1 MKKTRHTE
9 EEMKTLY
16 ANWQKSGLNKKA
28 YCQQIGLPHATF
40 FYWIKKFSSKEVSSA
55 ADFMELDI
63 APPFLNYEAVLLE
76 IEYPSGARLKLYR
89 QAEASW
95 IKSLL

>member
-1 MKKTRHTE
+1 MKKIRHTE

-16 ANWQKSGLNKKA
+16 ANWQQSGMNKKA
-28 YCQQIGLPHATF
+28 YCQQTGIPHATF
-40 FYWIKKFSSKEVSSA
+40 FYWIKKLSAKESSSA
-55 ADFMELDI
+55 TGFMELDL
-63 APPFLNYEAVLLE
+63 APHFSGSENVFLE
-76 IEYPSGARLKLYR
+76 IEYPSGARVKLYR

>member
-16 ANWQKSGLNKKA
+16 ANWQKSGLNKKV
-28 YCQQIGLPHATF
+28 YCQQIGMPHATF
-40 FYWIKKFSSKEVSSA
+40 FYWIKKLSAKEPVSA
-55 ADFMELDI
+55 PGFMELDL
-63 APPFLNYEAVLLE
+63 APHFPDSETVFLE

-89 QAEASW
+89 PVDASW
-95 IKSLL
+95 VKSLL

>member
-1 MKKTRHTE
+1 MKKIRHTE

-40 FYWIKKFSSKEVSSA
+40 FYWIKKFTTQEISSA
-55 ADFMELDI
+55 PEFM
-63 APPFLNYEAVLLE
+63 ALNFAANFPDSETVFLE

-95 IKSLL
+95 IKSLV